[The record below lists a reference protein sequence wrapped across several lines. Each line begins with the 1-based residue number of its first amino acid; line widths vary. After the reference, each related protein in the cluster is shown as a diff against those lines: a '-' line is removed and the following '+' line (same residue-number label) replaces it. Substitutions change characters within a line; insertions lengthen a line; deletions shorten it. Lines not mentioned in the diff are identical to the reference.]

1 MPGIAGGFSRRLRIY
16 AAAVVLFVV
25 AGVLHRG
32 APAPETDPVPQ
43 ARVGGAEQSV
53 PCASFVPDLVE
64 ISARVGDG
72 DLRAA
77 ERIAAGGDRLYNERD
92 LAWGNLYEAMIVWNA
107 AAREA
112 AGIASSPPLLYDLLD
127 RILIA
132 EKEFCERFRFHRSSA
147 EVAFAAG
154 DLERA
159 LYHAQVVLESIPDPF
174 DARYQWAKEMQ
185 LECRPAAEE

>member
-1 MPGIAGGFSRRLRIY
+1 MPGITGGFGRQLWIY
-16 AAAVVLFVV
+16 GAAIVLLVA

-32 APAPETDPVPQ
+32 KPAPETDPVTR
-43 ARVGGAEQSV
+43 ARVGAPEQAV
-53 PCASFVPDLVE
+53 PCASFVPDLTE
-64 ISARVGDG
+64 IASNAGRG

-77 ERIAAGGDRLYNERD
+77 QRIAAGGDRLYDERD
-92 LAWGNLYEAMIVWNA
+92 LAWGNLYEAMVVWNA

-112 AGIASSPPLLYDLLD
+112 AGIESSPPLLYDLLD
-127 RILIA
+127 RILLA

-185 LECRPAAEE
+185 LESRPSADE